1 MKKDISLQNFINQ
14 FIIDDIKP
22 IVENH
27 AYLAFVLLSAAIE
40 FLGKCLS
47 NADDWQ
53 TLGESE
59 YDFCNAIQTCPSLN
73 KYKVKFGE
81 STTVKGHNN
90 VYKNKLYKE
99 LRCAMVHAL
108 QPNSDIVL
116 GRERNDLEN
125 NIIGCR
131 ELYEDVVKACE
142 HIKSMN
148 ISKNTTVYVD
158 GDTTGSTSTM
168 HLHIEK

>member
-1 MKKDISLQNFINQ
+1 MKKDISLQNFINK

-22 IVENH
+22 IVNSQ

-47 NADDWQ
+47 KADDWQ
-53 TLGESE
+53 TSGESE
-59 YDFCNAIQTCPSLN
+59 YDFCNAIQTYPSLN

-108 QPNSDIVL
+108 QPSSKIIL
-116 GRERNDLEN
+116 RGERNDLEN
-125 NIIGCR
+125 NIIGCQ
-131 ELYEDVVKACE
+131 ELYEDVVAACE
-142 HIKSMN
+142 FVKSK
-148 ISKNTTVYVD
+148 ISKDFPMYISGELTGTT
-158 GDTTGSTSTM
+158 
-168 HLHIEK
+168 KQ